1 MSAKATKRSTR
12 KLQREIVA
20 TKHAINGRRLKLRA
34 APPIITQLPWNT
46 VQISST
52 MSSDGLYT
60 LGHLVK
66 DMSAQGLLYKI
77 GNASYDSIV
86 VRILEVRAWETS
98 GHSLTLAAVDLLA
111 GAEYIAQFEDQP
123 ARNGWARIGY
133 VWPKS
138 HQTQVFP
145 ASTGTETKGIFYV
158 STQSGASTDV
168 KAHLKILYKRFNV
181 SLPGESVA
189 QRVLRHHVEKERMSQ
204 DLSKAAEMAE
214 LIAKFEVVT
223 SAK

>member
-1 MSAKATKRSTR
+1 MSAKSAKRSTR
-12 KLQREIVA
+12 KMQREIVA
-20 TKHAINGRRLKLRA
+20 AKHAINGRRLKLRA

-46 VQISST
+46 VQLSST

-60 LGHLVK
+60 FGHLCK

-77 GNASYDSIV
+77 GDNHYDSIV
-86 VRILEVRAWETS
+86 VRILEVRVWETS
-98 GHSLTLAAVDLLA
+98 GHSLTMAAVDLLA
-111 GAEYIAQFEDQP
+111 GTEYVAQYEDQP

-138 HQTQVFP
+138 HQAQVY
-145 ASTGTETKGIFYV
+145 AVSTGKETKGIFYV

-168 KAHLKILYKRFNV
+168 KAHLKILYKRNNV

-189 QRVLRHHVEKERMSQ
+189 QRVLRLHVEKERRAC
-204 DLSKAAEMAE
+204 DLSRASEMAE
-214 LIAKFEVVT
+214 LISKFEVVQI
-223 SAK
+223 AK